1 MWRLTGVSTT
11 VTKVRSLRAIN
22 AVSGGVTVRF
32 PGCCGK
38 TDVDVCDT
46 LGRRIRSVHAIGEQ
60 EVFISLPQGMAI
72 VRWANES
79 ASGSKAVVVR

>member
-1 MWRLTGVSTT
+1 MMPE
-11 VTKVRSLRAIN
+11 IN

-60 EVFISLPQGMAI
+60 EVFIALPQGMAV